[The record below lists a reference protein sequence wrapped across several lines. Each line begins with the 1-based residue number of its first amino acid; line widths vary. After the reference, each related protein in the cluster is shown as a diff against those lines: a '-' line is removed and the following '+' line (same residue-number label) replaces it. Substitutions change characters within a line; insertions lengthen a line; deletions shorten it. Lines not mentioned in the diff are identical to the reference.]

1 MSVTLSKQALAD
13 YKTIPKSDQN
23 KIKRQLSVLQ
33 VEPLAGK
40 KLSGKLKKHYSLR
53 AWPYRVLY
61 IIENKEVWIV
71 HIMHRQDVYKK

>member
-1 MSVTLSKQALAD
+1 MNVTLSKQALAD
-13 YKTIPKSDQN
+13 YKKIPKSDQN
-23 KIKRQLSVLQ
+23 KIKKRLSVLQ
-33 VEPLAGK
+33 VKLHTGK
-40 KLSGKLKKHYSLR
+40 KLSGKLKYYYSLR